1 MSPDPFIIAA
11 AFTIAVAAVL
21 VGLWRQRREIEPT
34 HPGRC
39 RHQFVVAHPAPA
51 EPELVR
57 CGEPRRI
64 HLLHMAR
71 DSGGHLRTWMSGES
85 YPHPSR
91 GRS

>member
-1 MSPDPFIIAA
+1 MSLEPFLIVGLFLVSAA
-11 AFTIAVAAVL
+11 AVA
-21 VGLWRQRREIEPT
+21 VGLWRQRRETEPR

-39 RHQFVVAHPAPA
+39 RHQFVVEGT
-51 EPELVR
+51 EPELIR

-64 HLLHMAR
+64 HLLHMGR
-71 DSGGHLRTWMSGES
+71 DSGGHLRTWMSDES